1 MAKDPAF
8 LFYPNDYLGGTM
20 GMTFEAKGAYMDIL
34 IAQFNFGHL
43 SEKKIQSILRGCS
56 EDVWNTDLKDKFKVD
71 MEGLYYNPRLD
82 IEKNKRHNFVESRR
96 QSRLKSDE
104 DSVRLYIVRDNVR
117 LTYKI
122 GSSVNPVRRYNAL
135 SNQESPAII
144 SGTPGERNL
153 TLIWYSDI
161 VRRSAEKEVHNQY
174 DNKRIIGEWFALD
187 ESDIDKIVEDYKGTY
202 VERTE
207 DENENQSLLSIKE
220 EESLKSPPDG
230 DTPPPKIAV
239 LTKPK
244 VDDFYREQIKLSDND
259 PTYKKT
265 VEFLLGL
272 LPDSSRCDNILG
284 LKEQLTFEQFKKVK
298 DVVARSGTS
307 ISELLIGMEN
317 KKDLQKKYKSVNLTM
332 QGWARLEGK
341 RSNNFKQKADAQRY

>member
-104 DSVRLYIVRDNVR
+104 DRVRLYIVRDNVR

-207 DENENQSLLSIKE
+207 DENENIIKE
-220 EESLKSPPDG
+220 GGLEE
-230 DTPPPKIAV
+230 
-239 LTKPK
+239 TKVEKPTK
-244 VDDFYREQIKLSDND
+244 QTVEDFYRDQIKLSDND
-259 PTYKKT
+259 QTYKKT
-265 VEFLLGL
+265 VEFLFGL

-341 RSNNFKQKADAQRY
+341 RSNNFKQKVDANRY

>member
-20 GMTFEAKGAYMDIL
+20 GMSFEEKGAYMEL
-34 IAQFNFGHL
+34 LMLQFNRGHMTTDMIGQVVGQIWDKIK
-43 SEKKIQSILRGCS
+43 EKF
-56 EDVWNTDLKDKFKVD
+56 VTD
-71 MEGLYYNPRLD
+71 ENGLWYNQRLETE
-82 IEKNKRHNFVESRR
+82 INKRKSFVDSR
-96 QSRLKSDE
+96 K
-104 DSVRLYIVRDNVR
+104 N
-117 LTYKI
+117 
-122 GSSVNPVRRYNAL
+122 NL
-135 SNQESPAII
+135 SGA
-144 SGTPGERNL
+144 
-153 TLIWYSDI
+153 
-161 VRRSAEKEVHNQY
+161 NQY
-174 DNKRIIGEWFALD
+174 TKKEGRMDGHMT
-187 ESDIDKIVEDYKGTY
+187 SHT
-202 VERTE
+202 
-207 DENENQSLLSIKE
+207 ENENKDIIKE
-220 EESLKSPPDG
+220 GGMGETKSEK
-230 DTPPPKIAV
+230 PPKQTV
-239 LTKPK
+239 E
-244 VDDFYREQIKLSDND
+244 DFYREQIKLSDND
-259 PTYKKT
+259 QTYKKT